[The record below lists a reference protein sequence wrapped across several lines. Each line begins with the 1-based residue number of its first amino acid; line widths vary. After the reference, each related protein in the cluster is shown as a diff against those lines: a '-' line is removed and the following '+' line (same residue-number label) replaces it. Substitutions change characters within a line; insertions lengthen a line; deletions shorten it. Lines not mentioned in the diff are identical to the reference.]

1 MQTLTSQHR
10 KELELKAND
19 VRKGIIRSLLAAGS
33 GHSAGSL
40 DMADVF
46 TALYF
51 HMMRHDP
58 KRPDWEERDRLL
70 LSCGHIAPVRYSAMA
85 YAGYFPV
92 EELLTLRKFGS
103 RLQGHPERTRLPAL
117 ETTSGPLGEGLAQG
131 TGMALAAKMD
141 KKDWRVYVVTS
152 DGEHQC
158 GLHWEAVMTAAKFKL
173 DNLTCIVDRN
183 FIQIDGSTEDV
194 MPLEPFADKYR
205 AFNWEV
211 FECDGNDI
219 GEFIGRSTKRKA
231 RERQAAGHH
240 RQYVPGKGVSLYGR
254 RLPLA
259 RQAAERRASRSG
271 LARTGRAGEKIAVAV
286 AERNVIEQDQVAECI
301 WSTTAIP
308 RTRAR
313 SDS

>member
-1 MQTLTSQHR
+1 MQTLTPERR

-19 VRKGIIRSLLAAGS
+19 VREGIIRSLLAACS

-40 DMADVF
+40 DMADIF
-46 TALYF
+46 TALYGF
-51 HMMRHDP
+51 IMRHDP
-58 KRPDWEERDRLL
+58 QQPDWPERDRLL

-85 YAGYFPV
+85 NFGYFPV

-103 RLQGHPERTRLPAL
+103 RLQGHPERLKLPGL

-131 TGMALAAKMD
+131 TGMALGAKLD
-141 KKDWRVYVVTS
+141 HDDWRVYVVTS
-152 DGEHQC
+152 DGEHEC

-219 GEFIGRSTKRKA
+219 GQFIEVMERAKA
-231 RERQAAGHH
+231 VKGKPQVIVANT
-240 RQYVPGKGVSLYGR
+240 VPGKGVSFMEGDYTWHGKPPNKEQADVALR
-254 RLPLA
+254 ELEATRERILA
-259 RQAAERRASRSG
+259 S
-271 LARTGRAGEKIAVAV
+271 V
-286 AERNVIEQDQVAECI
+286 
-301 WSTTAIP
+301 
-308 RTRAR
+308 
-313 SDS
+313 